1 MDCIGLLAQAA
12 EVSRPTKSIRVEE
25 INIVPVDFIWE
36 QITSLSWLHAVIAIS
51 FGIVWLLYGWRIFK
65 ILVVIS
71 FALLGLYL
79 GITVGKQFSGEG
91 VNISN
96 EVWAGIIGLAL
107 FAFVSVPLMRWC
119 VCALGAVAGGTLTS
133 GLWYAFGLP
142 QVYIWAGAIIGIVAG
157 GMISFIVFKV
167 AVMLFT
173 SLGGGAI
180 TMVGVL
186 ALLHQYETKMVAP
199 PTTNIHDLVFDNQW
213 FLPAALILPTVIG
226 IITQNKLIKSSDKW
240 GL

>member
-1 MDCIGLLAQAA
+1 MDYIPLLAQAA
-12 EVSRPTKSIRVEE
+12 SSTKSIQIEE
-25 INIVPVDFIWE
+25 VDIVPINFIWE

-79 GITVGKQFSGEG
+79 GIIVGGQISGTQANSHG
-91 VNISN
+91 Q
-96 EVWAGIIGLAL
+96 VWTAVIGLAL
-107 FAFVSVPLMRWC
+107 FAFVSVPLMKWC
-119 VCALGAVAGGTLTS
+119 VCALGAVAGGILTS

-142 QVYIWAGAIIGIVAG
+142 QVYMWAGAVIGIIAG
-157 GMISFIVFKV
+157 GMISFIVFKA

-180 TMVGVL
+180 MLIGIL
-186 ALLHQYETKMVAP
+186 ALWYLYETKMVEP
-199 PTTNIHDLVFDNQW
+199 PTMHIHDLVFNEQW
-213 FLPAALILPTVIG
+213 FLPVALLIPTVIG
-226 IITQNKLIKSSDKW
+226 IITQNKLIKHSGKW